1 MKLLKFALIGT
12 LFLIMMASCSKTLS
26 EEEYYDAAKEAYTKE
41 NFKLAVDN
49 FLNIIKHYPQGKRA
63 AEANFMLGFIN
74 ANDLK
79 NFDEAKKYYEEFIAK
94 YPDHE
99 LADDA
104 QYELKTLG
112 KDINDL
118 PIFKK
123 LNGDSL
129 KQ

>member
-1 MKLLKFALIGT
+1 MLSVVGSLL
-12 LFLIMMASCSKTLS
+12 LFSLFSCSTKVN
-26 EEEYYDAAKEAYTKE
+26 EEEYYKAAKEAYTKN
-41 NFKLAVDN
+41 NFKLAIQDFQKLIN
-49 FLNIIKHYPQGKRA
+49 NYPQGKHT
-63 AEANFMLGFIN
+63 AEAAFMLGFIN

-79 NFDEAKKYYEEFIAK
+79 DFEAAKKYYTEFIKK
-94 YPDHE
+94 YPKHE

-104 QYELKTLG
+104 QYELQTLG